1 MGKLLFWVVVIIAV
15 LLIARVLARQAARR
29 NAPPAPAAPSSQR
42 AVPTSPMMTR
52 CAHCGIHLPRAEAV
66 MINGQTWCSEEHAKA
81 GARPLN

>member
-1 MGKLLFWVVVIIAV
+1 MGKLLFWVVVIVAV

-29 NAPPAPAAPSSQR
+29 NAPSAPAAPPAR

>member
-1 MGKLLFWVVVIIAV
+1 MGKLLFWVVVIVAV
-15 LLIARVLARQAARR
+15 LLIARVLARQVARR
-29 NAPPAPAAPSSQR
+29 NAPPAPAAPSAR